1 MAKKH
6 PRLAFWLTV
15 IPAAL
20 GSLLGVYHLFEI
32 ARTVGGGDYA
42 GMLGGFSGSLY
53 LVFDYFVMS
62 LPISLLLLTALLL
75 NLFWSLRLKKIW
87 NITAMA
93 SIAVFLLCGLLIL
106 IGINAGILAVSL
118 NLAARAIAES
128 LTAVALVHSLTI
140 KPEKEARNNKY
151 VAG

>member
-1 MAKKH
+1 MPKKY

-20 GSLLGVYHLFEI
+20 GSALGVYHLFEI
-32 ARTVGGGDYA
+32 ARTIGGGDYA

-62 LPISLLLLTALLL
+62 LPISLMLLSALLL
-75 NLFWSLRLKKIW
+75 NLFWSHSLKKAW

-93 SIAVFLLCGLLIL
+93 SIAVFLICGLLIL
-106 IGINAGILAVSL
+106 LGINSGILAVSL
-118 NLAARAIAES
+118 NLAARAIAEAV
-128 LTAVALVHSLTI
+128 TAVALVHSLTV
-140 KPEKEARNNKY
+140 KSRQ
-151 VAG
+151 